1 MIEPSVDFYLDGDW
15 LDKTTDVRENP
26 PIKITGGVKDEST
39 SASPSRCTFTMNND
53 NGDYNP
59 RDPLGDY
66 FGELGKNTPIRVRVP
81 LLEDDVSETD
91 TDGWGANWSNAAS
104 LGGTV
109 ADTDWTRTGTT
120 NVHHIPVDN
129 AYRRSMLDGVYW
141 DCCVKY
147 RLTLPT
153 NNVAGGL
160 VQSEIEFGYTDE
172 NNYIAAQFV
181 FTTTETVQIQVSE
194 VIAGVTRKLLA
205 LTTVPDLSVLIDQSF
220 EIVALREGQV
230 IRLKIW
236 PTGDPE
242 PVDWLYECSR
252 ASVRYGPISVAS
264 VVSVSN
270 SNTKPFN
277 FTYDN
282 FVVEGRPFTGEAT
295 EFSPGVADHSHA
307 APYVQIT
314 ASGITQRTIQGSEP
328 LDSAMK
334 RYWSSSRR
342 WIRTTFAGANLN
354 APNNNTFRTT
364 DAEVVGMAVGQ
375 FFRLTRWLD
384 GNVSDFYIARED
396 QMFTITGMS
405 SSGGNTTIT
414 FTPDALAPVLLY
426 DTINTYMFNTDT
438 MAPIAYWPCED
449 GKSSAQIAS
458 GLVGGQPMTTS
469 IAVPKYAESDLFAG
483 SGPILKLNN
492 AELNGLVPDYTDT
505 DQAFTFHCFYHYPTD
520 NDSGHGQAF
529 VQLWTDSSS
538 AEVWVINFSNAG
550 ADLTMD
556 IQAIDVNGAGLLFFH
571 SYGFAATRDKPTML
585 VLYAVQ
591 TAPTTVQYK
600 LDYMLYNPDGTVGP
614 AASFSQTTATGVTK
628 LGKLKKIQVNPGGG
642 YVETAVGHIGV
653 VGTQL
658 TVTNLRDA
666 PGGHVGEAPVRRL
679 NRMAYEEDVPLTY
692 CQGLDST
699 SFLGPQ
705 QQATLL
711 NNWKQVAEFDL
722 GRFYEARGAYSFV
735 YRARSSLYNQTY
747 FMDIDYSNGGVRT
760 LDTADDDQNTRNDI
774 TVKQLN
780 GSSYRAVDE
789 TGPLSVLPPGEGG
802 VGRYT
807 DAPEVNTLSSVQLP
821 DLAGWRLGLGTINEE
836 RYPSTVVMLEGDVTL
851 AQMLSCEVGNRYR
864 LSNLQARGIYEPIDQ
879 LVAGYVLTLHQYVPT
894 LEINGTPSS
903 IYNVA
908 ELDDDIRL
916 DSDDSQLYAAI
927 DSTDS
932 TFVVWNV
939 TVGSTWT
946 TDGAEF
952 PFDITVGGERMTV
965 TGVSGTGHVL
975 QDFTVTRS
983 VNGVVKSHSANT
995 KVALSNP
1002 VYLPL

>member
-1 MIEPSVDFYLDGDW
+1 MIVPSVDFYLDGDW

-39 SASPSRCTFTMNND
+39 SASPSRCTFTMNNSSG
-53 NGDYNP
+53 NYNP
-59 RDPLGDY
+59 RDPLGIY
-66 FGELGKNTPIRVRVP
+66 YEELGKNTPIRVRVP
-81 LLEDDVSETD
+81 LLEDNISETD
-91 TDGWGANWSNAAS
+91 TDGWGTNWTNAFS
-104 LGGTV
+104 SGGTV

-129 AYRRSMLDGVYW
+129 AYRRSTLDGSYW
-141 DCCVKY
+141 DACVRY

-153 NNVAGGL
+153 SNIAGGL

-181 FTTTETVQIQVSE
+181 FTTTETVQVQVSE
-194 VIAGVTRKLLA
+194 VIAGVTRNLLG
-205 LTTVPDLSVLIDQSF
+205 LTTVPDLNVFVDQSF

-242 PVDWLYECSR
+242 PLDWLYECTR
-252 ASVRYGPISVAS
+252 ASIRYGSISIAS
-264 VVSVSN
+264 VVAVSN

-295 EFSPGVADHSHA
+295 SFSPGVSDHSHA

-342 WIRTTFAGANLN
+342 WIRSEAAIANLN

-364 DAEVVGMAVGQ
+364 DADAANIEVGY
-375 FFRLTRWLD
+375 FFRLTRASL
-384 GNVSDFYIARED
+384 GNISNFYTAVED
-396 QMFTITGMS
+396 QMFTITGIS
-405 SSGGNTTIT
+405 SSGGNTTFT
-414 FTPDALAPVLLY
+414 FTPYAINPVLSGDEIITYLFETPTLAPLV
-426 DTINTYMFNTDT
+426 
-438 MAPIAYWPCED
+438 YWPCED
-449 GKSSAQIAS
+449 GKGTTQISS
-458 GLVGGQPMTTS
+458 GLVGGEPMTVANE
-469 IAVPKYAESDLFAG
+469 IPKYGESDTFTG

-505 DQAFTFHCFYHYPTD
+505 DQAFTFHTLYHYPKD
-520 NDSGHGQAF
+520 NDTGHGQAF
-529 VQLWTDSSS
+529 VQLWTDSTS
-538 AEVWVINFSNAG
+538 AEVWLMNFSNSG
-550 ADLTMD
+550 ADLTVD
-556 IQAIDVNGAGLLFFH
+556 IQAIDVNGAGQLFFH
-571 SYGFAATRDKPTML
+571 SYGFAATRDKPTMF
-585 VLYAVQ
+585 VFYAVQ
-591 TAPTTVQYK
+591 TGGSTVEYK
-600 LDYMLYNPDGTVGP
+600 IDYIWYGTDGTANQGV
-614 AASFSQTTATGVTK
+614 FNQVVATGVTK
-628 LGKLKKIQVNPGGG
+628 LGKLKRVQVNPGGG
-642 YVETAVGHIGV
+642 YIDVAIGHIAAVGSQV
-653 VGTQL
+653 AAFNV
-658 TVTNLRDA
+658 RDA
-666 PGGHVGEAPVRRL
+666 PGGHTGEAPIRRF

-699 SFLGPQ
+699 SFMGPQ

-711 NNWKQVAEFDL
+711 TNWKHVAEFDL

-735 YRARSSLYNQTY
+735 YRVRSSLYNQSY

-760 LDTADDDQNTRNDI
+760 LDTSDDDQATRNDI
-774 TVKQLN
+774 TVKQFN
-780 GSSYRAVDE
+780 GSSYRTVDE

-807 DAPEVNTLSSVQLP
+807 DAPEISTLSSTQLP
-821 DLAGWRLGLGTINEE
+821 ALAGWRLGLGTINEE
-836 RYPSTVVMLEGDVTL
+836 RYPSTIFLLEGDVTL

-864 LSNLQARGIYEPIDQ
+864 LTNLQARGIYEPIDQ

-903 IYNVA
+903 IYNIA
-908 ELDDDIRL
+908 ELDDGMRL
-916 DSDDSQLYAAI
+916 DSDDSQLFAAI
-927 DSTDS
+927 DDVDT

-946 TDGAEF
+946 TDAAEF
-952 PFDITVGGERMTV
+952 PFDITIGGERMTV
-965 TGVSGTGHVL
+965 TNITGAGHVL

-983 VNGVVKSHSANT
+983 VNGVVKPHSANT
-995 KVALSNP
+995 KVSLSNP